1 MESIRNGVFL
11 IGGYDL
17 EMLEIVKILEAEGLK
32 FVDKNLSWGA
42 KLSAYQ
48 DFFDL
53 DGTFVGI
60 ELIEDI
66 KPPTKY
72 VAIDHH
78 NERANEPAAIEQVAE
93 LLGIELTYYQQLVA
107 ANDKGYIPA
116 MRAMGASEAEIQSIR
131 RKDRAAQGVTEQDEL
146 WGEEAVSNLEWHK
159 DIAIAYTKSER
170 FSPVTDRIEVDKL
183 IVYNAHSLNYYGMNV
198 ERLVEKYKD
207 LIEEGK
213 AYNGGGDMGFFGLV
227 SGVFGEE
234 ELVSFIRKIIKIV

>member
-1 MESIRNGVFL
+1 MNKPNYVFL

-17 EMLEIVKILEAEGLK
+17 EMLEIINILKGEGLN
-32 FVDKNLSWGA
+32 FIDKKLSWGA

-48 DFFDL
+48 DFFDS

-66 KPPTKY
+66 KTPQKY

-78 NERANEPAAIEQVAE
+78 NERSGEPASIEQVAE
-93 LLGIELTYYQQLVA
+93 LLGIKLTYYQQIVA

-116 MRAMGASEAEIQSIR
+116 MRALKASEAEIQSIR

-146 WGEEAVSNLEWHK
+146 WGEEAVSNLEWRK
-159 DIAIAYTKSER
+159 DVVVVYTKSDR
-170 FSPVTDRIEVDKL
+170 FSPVTDRLEVDKL
-183 IVYNAHSLNYYGMNV
+183 IVYNDHSLNYYGVNV
-198 ERLVEKYKD
+198 NKLVEKYRN

-213 AYNGGGDMGFFGLV
+213 AYSGGGDMGFFGLV
-227 SGVFGEE
+227 SGEFDEGELKDVVE
-234 ELVSFIRKIIKIV
+234 EIVGVV